1 MMDIIENLN
10 ILLWKSSIY
19 LFHNEYCDL
28 DIYKNNCDEIV
39 EMLSNYQI
47 KLIKTDSMLGKFVL
61 NDIIEFY
68 IPKTIIGSK
77 LVNIIQNNIINKNEI
92 TNDYFKHDE
101 FNDYIGN
108 TVFTTDYD
116 KQYNVI
122 DDTLYISYQHSDI
135 DVDLFETCLP
145 NNLNY
150 NDLSMS
156 LLESTLLD
164 DDLEYEPEEYSYSDD
179 SEHWL

>member
-1 MMDIIENLN
+1 
-10 ILLWKSSIY
+10 
-19 LFHNEYCDL
+19 
-28 DIYKNNCDEIV
+28 
-39 EMLSNYQI
+39 
-47 KLIKTDSMLGKFVL
+47 MLGKFVL

-77 LVNIIQNNIINKNEI
+77 LIIIIQDNIINKNEI
-92 TNDYFKHDE
+92 TDDYFKHDE

-116 KQYNVI
+116 KQYNLI
-122 DDTLYISYQHSDI
+122 NDTLYISYQHSDVDI
-135 DVDLFETCLP
+135 DLFETCLP
-145 NNLNY
+145 NNNLNY
-150 NDLSMS
+150 SDLLMS

-164 DDLEYEPEEYSYSDD
+164 DDLDYEPEEYSYSDD